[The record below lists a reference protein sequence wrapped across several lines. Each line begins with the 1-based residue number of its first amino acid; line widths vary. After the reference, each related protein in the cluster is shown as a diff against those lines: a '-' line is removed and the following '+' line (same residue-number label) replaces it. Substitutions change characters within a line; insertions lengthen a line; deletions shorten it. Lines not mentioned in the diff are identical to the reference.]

1 MIRILKSRFVGAG
14 QEGDFEWMIRQ
25 PQHARTLFVFNDNE
39 EQFFEHFHG
48 GAHVCMSGGGNAV
61 IRPWQCSA
69 EPRATGVPTG
79 TYETGIH
86 YCGYSWLDARVRGAI
101 GDACAQI
108 ERLLASGR
116 FDTLAFS
123 WDDETKLGGR
133 IFTTAQPVR
142 DFIVEQLLAT
152 AARYGRSSN

>member
-1 MIRILKSRFVGAG
+1 MIRILKSRFVGVG

-25 PQHARTLFVFNDNE
+25 PRHARTLFVFNDNE
-39 EQFFEHFHG
+39 DEFYEHLRG
-48 GAHVCMSGGGNAV
+48 GAHVCMPGGGNAV

-79 TYETGIH
+79 TYQAGIH
-86 YCGYSWLDARVRGAI
+86 RSGYSCLDARVRAAI
-101 GDACAQI
+101 GDALAQI

-133 IFTTAQPVR
+133 IFNTAQPVR
-142 DFIVEQLLAT
+142 DFIVDQLLAT
-152 AARYGRSSN
+152 AARYGR

>member
-1 MIRILKSRFVGAG
+1 MIRILKSRFVGTG
-14 QEGDFEWMIRQ
+14 QEGDFDWMIRQ

-39 EQFFEHFHG
+39 REFYEHLRG
-48 GAHVCMSGGGNAV
+48 GAHRCTEGGGNAV

-69 EPRATGVPTG
+69 APRAAGMPTG
-79 TYETGIH
+79 TYEPGIH
-86 YCGYSWLDARVRGAI
+86 HGGYSCLDARVRAAI
-101 GDACAQI
+101 GDALAQM

-133 IFTTAQPVR
+133 IFTTAQPVP

-152 AARYGRSSN
+152 AARYGRCSS